1 MLSIPSDIKGKPDL
15 WALVD
20 CNSFYCSCERL
31 FRPDLEGQPVVVLS
45 NNDGCLIALTP
56 EAKALGFKMG
66 DVFFQVERLLKQHKV
81 HVFSSNYRL
90 YGDIS
95 SRVMQTMSSLVPID
109 QYSIDEAF
117 VPFHR
122 PLAVQ
127 ALEVGWAI
135 HDRVRKWDGMPVRVG
150 IGSTRTLAKLANHC
164 AKRLDRVLL
173 LAAGEPLT
181 ERCLAETPARDVW
194 GIGRRQAAKLE
205 RYGVRTAM
213 QLRDMDIGLA
223 RKLLTVVGERTVR
236 ELRGM
241 QCIMEEDAP
250 TPRKTLV
257 SSRSFGHRVG
267 RKEDLAEAFAMHATI
282 AGARL
287 RQEGLEALCLGVEA
301 TTSPHAEAPYFR
313 MAGHVQMHVPTNI
326 TGELISATVAA
337 LEKCYTPGHAFMKGG
352 IVLWE
357 ISNQNNRQLTLIES
371 VPDPKRVRKRSLMS
385 VVDTLN
391 DKYGRDTL
399 TFASQGKKDAFW
411 HMQRKRMSP
420 YYTNSWDDLPRI
432 GAGTFC
438 MPDTL
443 PQRAPTQK

>member
-1 MLSIPSDIKGKPDL
+1 MLFIPSDIKGKPDL

-66 DVFFQVERLLKQHKV
+66 EVFFQVEHRLKRHGV

-95 SRVMQTMSSLVPID
+95 ARVMQAMASLVPVD

-135 HDRVRKWDGMPVRVG
+135 HNRVRQWEGMPVRVG
-150 IGSTRTLAKLANHC
+150 IGTTRTLAKLANHW
-164 AKRLDRVLL
+164 AKRIDRVLL
-173 LAAGEPLT
+173 LKAGDSLT
-181 ERCLAETPARDVW
+181 EQCLAETPTGDVW
-194 GIGRRQAAKLE
+194 GIGRRQSAKLE
-205 RYGVRTAM
+205 RYGIRTAM

-236 ELRGM
+236 ELRGT
-241 QCIMEEDAP
+241 QCIMEDEIP
-250 TPRKTLV
+250 VPRKTLV
-257 SSRSFGHRVG
+257 SSRSFGSRVTN
-267 RKEDLAEAFAMHATI
+267 KSDLAEAFAMHAVI
-282 AGARL
+282 AGQRM
-287 RQEGLEALCLGVEA
+287 REEKLEALCVGVEA
-301 TTSPHAEAPYFR
+301 TTSPHAEEPYFR
-313 MAGHVQMHVPTNI
+313 MAGQVRLSVPTNL
-326 TGELISATVAA
+326 TGELIAATADA

-357 ISNQNNRQLTLIES
+357 ISDQHKRQLTLLEA
-371 VPDPKRVRKRSLMS
+371 VHDPGRTKNRNLMA
-385 VVDTLN
+385 VIDTLN

-399 TFASQGKKDAFW
+399 TFAAQGNKDAFW

-420 YYTNSWDDLPRI
+420 YYTNRWADLPRI
-432 GAGTFC
+432 GAGKFGC
-438 MPDTL
+438 
-443 PQRAPTQK
+443 